1 MRESSFSVVVLVR
14 ILVVGALSFT
24 FILCAFESSIAKEWR
39 GITPLRSTRA
49 DVLRLWSECVE
60 HKEACR
66 FATDKES
73 VYVLFSGGLP
83 DYYSHCGASLAPET
97 VLFVEVVPKRRLTL
111 KDLSID
117 KKTLRSFQ
125 PIEDYLSDLKGY
137 QTRDGLIMTVLKES
151 IVQLDYIPDEK
162 ERGSCVEFYKRPE
175 PFVQTLSLHPPPTI
189 DLECSELIL
198 NSRSNLI
205 AKASLLAQIMRGPS
219 WTVDKGRIVS
229 GQFTHKLVVDTSG
242 LNGQTVVVTAE
253 IGDALSHHAT
263 SSTCSVRIGQN

>member
-1 MRESSFSVVVLVR
+1 MLETRLR
-14 ILVVGALSFT
+14 IPLQTLAFA
-24 FILCAFESSIAKEWR
+24 FILCAFELSVAKEWR
-39 GITPLRSTRA
+39 GITPLRSTRV
-49 DVLRLWSECVE
+49 DVIHLWNQCSEN
-60 HKEACR
+60 KEACQ

-83 DYYSHCGASLAPET
+83 DHFSDCAASLNPET
-97 VLFVEVVPKRRLTL
+97 VVFIEVVPKRRLTF

-125 PIEDYLSDLKGY
+125 PIEDYLRDLKGY
-137 QTRDGLIMTVLKES
+137 QTSDGLVMSMLKGS

-162 ERGSCVEFYKRPE
+162 ERASCVEFYQRPE
-175 PFVQTLSLHPPPTI
+175 PFIQTLSLHPPPTI
-189 DLECSELIL
+189 TLDCAELIL

-205 AKASLLAQIMRGPS
+205 AEASLPMQIMRGPS
-219 WTVDKGRIVS
+219 WIVDKGRIVS

-253 IGDALSHHAT
+253 IGDSISHVSTA
-263 SSTCSVRIGQN
+263 SSCSVRVGQN